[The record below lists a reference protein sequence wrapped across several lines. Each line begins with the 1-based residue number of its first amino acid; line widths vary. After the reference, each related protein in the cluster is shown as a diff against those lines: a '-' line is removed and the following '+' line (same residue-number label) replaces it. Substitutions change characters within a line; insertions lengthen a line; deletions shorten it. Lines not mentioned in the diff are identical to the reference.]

1 MSNWGQFLA
10 KSRMGLGMKKSSDK
24 SNGRPVIGRMNQ
36 IQKKQKQVRNLR
48 RLVLETAN
56 RLIAA
61 NKAKMASRSALLL
74 GAIRQRDWSQAGQHC
89 ATLGRLIEIQVEAER
104 ILAKHSRRLP
114 IK

>member
-1 MSNWGQFLA
+1 
-10 KSRMGLGMKKSSDK
+10 MGLGMKKSSDK

-74 GAIRQRDWSQAGQHC
+74 GAIRQRDWPQAGQHC

-104 ILAKHSRRLP
+104 ILAKHSRRFL